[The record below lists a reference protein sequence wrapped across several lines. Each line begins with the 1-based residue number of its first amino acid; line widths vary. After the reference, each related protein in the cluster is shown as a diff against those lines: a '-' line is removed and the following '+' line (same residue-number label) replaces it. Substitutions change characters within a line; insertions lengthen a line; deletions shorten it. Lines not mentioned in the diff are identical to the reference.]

1 MFQALSNFLVID
13 SIKNGQFT
21 CAASTIRDRLI
32 KAGIVFFISTIIF
45 LSTAGNVYSST
56 LNESAVVNLNIPAS
70 TLNEALSQFSK
81 QTGIKIAFDPVHF
94 QGKVAN
100 ALIGEFT
107 VKEAI
112 NRLINGNK
120 LTAVPIGPGYTLLEM
135 ADSPVSNPVVTTL
148 PSIQITASKTTSGY
162 LATSSVTATKT
173 NTLLRDVP
181 QSISV
186 ITEGIIKD
194 QSIRSLGDAVRY
206 IPGVGVSQGEGNRD
220 ALVFR
225 GNRST
230 GDFFVDGVRDDVEY
244 YRDLYNIERVEVLKG
259 PNGMIFGRGGS
270 GGVINRVTKQAGW
283 DPIRE
288 FSFQGGSYNL
298 KRMTADVN
306 HAINEHVAFRMNGV
320 FEDAGSFRNGV
331 ESQRLGI
338 SPTVTI
344 KPTDRTKL
352 VANMERYHDE
362 RTADRGITSFQ
373 PDNLAP
379 RTGPVDVKPSLFFG
393 DPRRN
398 NSNVEVLAF
407 NSLIEHKFESGLILQ
422 NRTNYA
428 HYDKFYQNI
437 FPSSH
442 ARRVDGSLTL
452 GAYNNS
458 TERENVFNQTNLI
471 YALDTGKISHTL
483 VAGIEVGQQI
493 THNQRRTGSFTG
505 DFSRDGLEKEVS
517 LSDPTIDTPVTF
529 QTRDGDRVGDRVDAF
544 NRSKVNITSFY
555 LQDQI
560 ELLPQLQ
567 AIAGIR
573 YDIFEVNFQQ
583 HNGNRDHFTPTDG
596 LLSPR
601 LGLIYKPIE
610 PISIYTSFSQ
620 SFVPRSGDQ
629 LTSLTVTTEVL
640 KPEKFT
646 NLEAGIKWDIRS
658 DLALTAAA
666 YRLDRDNVIVS
677 QSLGSGQ
684 TLLVKGQRTEGVE
697 VSLNGQLLPN
707 WSVMGGYAYQVGEI
721 LSRQDGAQ
729 KGNSVAELPRNTFS
743 VWSRYDV
750 TPKFGAAI
758 GVVYRSSMFASVSNS
773 VVIPDFTRV
782 DAALFAQL
790 TKQVRAQ
797 LNVEN
802 LFDVKYFASVHND
815 INITPGSPI
824 AVRASLIANF

>member
-1 MFQALSNFLVID
+1 MFQALSGFVVENLIKKSWFCHLVSMIE
-13 SIKNGQFT
+13 K
-21 CAASTIRDRLI
+21 RLI
-32 KAGIVFFISTIIF
+32 KPRIVLLISVFILLTGASV
-45 LSTAGNVYSST
+45 AYSSE
-56 LNESAVVNLNIPAS
+56 LNESAVVNLSIPAGQ
-70 TLNEALSQFSK
+70 LNEALSQFTK
-81 QTGIKIAFDPVHF
+81 QTGIKIAFDPQQF
-94 QGKVAN
+94 QGKVVQ
-100 ALIGEFT
+100 ALSGEFT
-107 VKEAI
+107 IKDAI
-112 NRLINGNK
+112 NRLISGNK
-120 LTAVPIGPGYTLLEM
+120 LSAVPIGSGYTLLEM

-148 PSIQITASKTTSGY
+148 PSIQITASKTASGY

-230 GDFFVDGVRDDVEY
+230 ADFFVDGIRDDAEY

-288 FSFQGGSYNL
+288 FTFQGGSYNL

-306 HAINEHVAFRMNGV
+306 HAINEHVAFRVNGV
-320 FEDAGSFRNGV
+320 FEDAGSFRDGV

-352 VANMERYHDE
+352 VINMERYHDE
-362 RTADRGITSFQ
+362 RTADRGITSFGSDGLT
-373 PDNLAP
+373 PG
-379 RTGPVDVKPSLFFG
+379 RPVDVKPSLFFG

-422 NRTNYA
+422 NRTNYTN
-428 HYDKFYQNI
+428 YDKFYQNI
-437 FPSSH
+437 FPSSP
-442 ARRVDGSLTL
+442 ATNGFLTL

-458 TERENVFNQTNLI
+458 TERENIFNQTNLI
-471 YALDTGKISHTL
+471 YALDTWKISHTL

-493 THNQRRTGSFTG
+493 THNQRRTGIFDS
-505 DFSRDGLEKEVS
+505 DSAIRRGLALPVF
-517 LSDPTIDTPVTF
+517 LSNPTTDTPVIF
-529 QTRDGDRVGDRVDAF
+529 ETRNGGEVDAL

-567 AIAGIR
+567 AIAGVR
-573 YDIFEVNFQQ
+573 YDLFEVDFQQ
-583 HNGNRDHFTPTDG
+583 RNGNKDHLTPTDG

-601 LGLIYKPIE
+601 FGLIYKPIE
-610 PISIYTSFSQ
+610 PISIYSSFSQ

-646 NLEAGIKWDIRS
+646 NLEVGVKWDIRQ
-658 DLALTAAA
+658 DLAFTAAA
-666 YRLDRDNVIVS
+666 YRLDRTNVILA
-677 QSLGSGQ
+677 QSIANGQ

-697 VSLNGQLLPN
+697 VGLNGRLLPN

-721 LSRQDGAQ
+721 VSDQVGAQ

-743 VWSRYDV
+743 VWSRYDL

-758 GVVYRSSMFASVSNS
+758 GVIYRSSMFASVSNG
-773 VVIPDFTRV
+773 VVVPDFTRV